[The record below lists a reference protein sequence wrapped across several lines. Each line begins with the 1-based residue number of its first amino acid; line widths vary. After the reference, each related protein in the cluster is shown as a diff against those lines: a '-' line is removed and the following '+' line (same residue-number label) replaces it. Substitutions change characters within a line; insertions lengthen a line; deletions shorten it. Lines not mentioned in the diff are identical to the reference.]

1 MADSIILLEERKEVT
16 TFLLDEGTIT
26 ATTVTTPTG
35 ETPGYEYAGNKVK
48 VDDAVTLSDN
58 SDIGKPTVKKYTA
71 AEGEIILGIAVN
83 DPVTMTGGR
92 RKTSILVLGHLF
104 RLKLASGLSNI
115 AVNDRI
121 ALSSTGAIK
130 SEDGEYI
137 AMHPVESSDDYNY
150 IEVFWPYDINWIKVI
165 VNMITKGNDT
175 NEVIAQTIADETA
188 KRLKLARLFPKQEIK
203 ENSDYYTYFRQNI
216 NLDEAIKKGLLGE
229 AKDIAPGASLQ
240 ELNIR
245 KPVTD
250 TISIDTV
257 GGGLKC

>member
-35 ETPGYEYAGNKVK
+35 ETPGYEYAGDKIK
-48 VDDAVTLSDN
+48 VDDAVTLSDA

-71 AEGEIILGIAVN
+71 ADEIILGIAVN

-115 AVNDRI
+115 KVNDRI
-121 ALSSTGAIK
+121 ALTSTGAIK
-130 SEDGEYI
+130 SDDGEYI

-150 IEVFWPYDINWIKVI
+150 IEVFRPYD
-165 VNMITKGNDT
+165 MGD
-175 NEVIAQTIADETA
+175 
-188 KRLKLARLFPKQEIK
+188 
-203 ENSDYYTYFRQNI
+203 S
-216 NLDEAIKKGLLGE
+216 
-229 AKDIAPGASLQ
+229 
-240 ELNIR
+240 
-245 KPVTD
+245 
-250 TISIDTV
+250 
-257 GGGLKC
+257 